1 MPRAGWVKPESD
13 ERLSDHIA
21 LGVLTRTF
29 TPDIVDEVLVERGR
43 VERRNRLLPARVVVY
58 YVLALALFA
67 SCSYEEVM
75 RKLVSGLEWASG
87 RSHQWTIPTKAAIF
101 QARKRLGSEPLRE
114 LYEKVAVPLSDAGV
128 PGSCYRSW
136 RLMSIHG
143 STVDVPASDANI
155 ERFGLPSPRGGRGGV
170 FTQVRLLGLVECGSR
185 AIVDAALGT
194 YEHREQ
200 AMAESIVR
208 SLRPGM
214 LLLADRAFFSYRL
227 WDLCRSSGADL
238 LWRTQYNSALP
249 VEKRYADGSFASHVY
264 PGTRARHND
273 TAGIAV
279 RVVEFVRTASGAD
292 TDHGEGRIHRLL
304 TTITDSEAAPA
315 NELARVYS
323 QRWEIETAFDVL
335 EPHQR
340 GRGVVLRSKTPDGV
354 IQEVYGHL
362 CVHYAIRS
370 LMHSVATDSGHD
382 PDWLSFGRPL
392 RVAPRTTA
400 NHPGPSANPG

>member
-13 ERLSDHIA
+13 QRLSDHLA
-21 LGVLTRTF
+21 LGVLTRVF
-29 TPDIVDEVLVERGR
+29 TPEVVDEVLVERGR

-87 RSHQWTIPTKAAIF
+87 RPHQWTIPTKAALF
-101 QARKRLGSEPLRE
+101 QARKRLGSEPLRA
-114 LYEKVAVPLSDAGV
+114 LYEKVAMPLSDARA

-143 STVDVPASDANI
+143 STMSAPASDANI
-155 ERFGLPSPRGGRGGV
+155 EHFGLPPSSRAGHGGV
-170 FTQVRLLGLVECGSR
+170 FPQVRLLGLVECGWH

-200 AMAESIVR
+200 ALAESVVR

-238 LWRTQYNSALP
+238 LWRMPSDSVVP
-249 VEKRYADGSFASHVY
+249 VEKRYPDGSFASYVHS
-264 PGTRARHND
+264 GTRSRADD

-279 RVVEFVRTASGAD
+279 RVVEFVGTASSAD

-304 TTITDSEAAPA
+304 TTITDPEAAPA
-315 NELARVYS
+315 NELVRVYS
-323 QRWEIETAFDVL
+323 QLWEIEAAFDGL
-335 EPHQR
+335 GTHER

-354 IQEVYGHL
+354 IQEVYGYL
-362 CVHYAIRS
+362 CLHYAIRS
-370 LMHSVATDSGHD
+370 LMRSVTW
-382 PDWLSFGRPL
+382 P
-392 RVAPRTTA
+392 
-400 NHPGPSANPG
+400 N